1 MVIQGP
7 LGAMITLG
15 GFVKWAVSNHGSG
28 RGELRLREI
37 HHGNYTL
44 VATVVF
50 TLTGGTMAAS
60 LLVG

>member
-1 MVIQGP
+1 
-7 LGAMITLG
+7 MITLG

-50 TLTGGTMAAS
+50 TLTGGIMAAS